1 MYVFVFVHTLIEN
14 GLRLANRLIN
24 ERRTTSIINERL
36 DKLINQVVS
45 FVLWLIAFCGWKI
58 HLPILWYPIRPLDL
72 SIVFFKFQESLPTI
86 SPTKLY

>member
-1 MYVFVFVHTLIEN
+1 MFVTCILNMYVFVFVHTLIEN

-45 FVLWLIAFCGWKI
+45 FVL
-58 HLPILWYPIRPLDL
+58 
-72 SIVFFKFQESLPTI
+72 
-86 SPTKLY
+86 